1 MKNLI
6 IIGGVRIGEKIRH
19 GVIAYKNGLF
29 TESKFCDKHKT
40 YEEDMLDDFAVGMSY
55 ADKLFK
61 DERLDIYDIGY
72 DDAPEEVVQVYY
84 KDFVNNITNGERKYT
99 IRRAIGEGS

>member
-6 IIGGVRIGEKIRH
+6 IIGGVRMGEKVRH

-29 TESKFCDKHKT
+29 IESKFYDKHKT

-61 DERLDIYDIGY
+61 DERFDIYDIGY
-72 DDAPEEVVQVYY
+72 DDAPEEVVQLYY

>member
-6 IIGGVRIGEKIRH
+6 IIGGVRIGEKVRH

-29 TESKFCDKHKT
+29 VESKFCDKHKT

-61 DERLDIYDIGY
+61 DERFDIYDIGY
-72 DDAPEEVVQVYY
+72 DDAPEEVIKVYY
-84 KDFVNNITNGERKYT
+84 KDFIKNIVNGERNYT